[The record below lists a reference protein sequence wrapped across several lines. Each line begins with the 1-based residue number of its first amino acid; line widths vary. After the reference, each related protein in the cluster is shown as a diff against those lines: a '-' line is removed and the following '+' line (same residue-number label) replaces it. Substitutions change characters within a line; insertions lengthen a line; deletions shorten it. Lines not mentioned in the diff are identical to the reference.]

1 MASFPAGTAMQGNP
15 DSRPLRLAGIL
26 AGKKDILWAVIWIGG
41 ILSLWAW
48 LGLELNSPARLQVQS
63 ASVNTV
69 LGALGVVVIS
79 LFLGWGTALTLHYL
93 DRPTRRKAYFI
104 LTFLLNLFRSVP
116 QMVGM
121 LVGYVALTLL
131 IRGEALR
138 SESAQLFAAS
148 VVTSLFIFQEV
159 SDLIRERIRHY
170 MQSDFVNALLVCG
183 VPEFT
188 VINREI
194 LRKNSLAHIVQKGVS
209 VFGSAVFL
217 VCSIDFII
225 SVGLSTDVS
234 LSNFPVTLG
243 SMLAK
248 LDSKQDILVI
258 GTAFSDLSLI
268 PTLFVEH
275 IQGISVAFLI
285 VFTLLCV
292 YKISNGLVERYRL

>member
-1 MASFPAGTAMQGNP
+1 MSDQADNRTHVIAGF
-15 DSRPLRLAGIL
+15 L
-26 AGKKDILWAVIWIGG
+26 AGKKDLLWTVIWIAGV
-41 ILSLWAW
+41 LSLWAW
-48 LGLELNSPARLQVQS
+48 LGAELNAPARVQVQN

-69 LGALGVVVIS
+69 LGALGVVVCS
-79 LFLGWGTALTLHYL
+79 LLLGWCTALTLHYC
-93 DRPTRRKAYFI
+93 DRPARRKAYLL
-104 LTFLLNLFRSVP
+104 LTFLLNLVRSVP

-121 LVGYVALTLL
+121 LLGYVALTVL
-131 IRGEALR
+131 IRGDALR
-138 SESAQLFAAS
+138 SEYAQLLAAS

-159 SDLIRERIRHY
+159 SDVIRERIRHY

-234 LSNFPVTLG
+234 LANFPVTLG

-258 GTAFSDLSLI
+258 GTAFTDLSVI
-268 PTLFVEH
+268 PGLFVEH
-275 IQGISVAFLI
+275 LQGISVAFLI

>member
-1 MASFPAGTAMQGNP
+1 MSDNADGRT
-15 DSRPLRLAGIL
+15 RPLSGIL
-26 AGKKDILWAVIWIGG
+26 AGRKDVLWAVIWSGG
-41 ILSLWAW
+41 VLALWAW
-48 LGLELNSPARLQVQS
+48 LVNALNSPARVQVQT
-63 ASVNTV
+63 ASLNTL
-69 LGALGVVVIS
+69 LGALGVVVFS
-79 LFLGWGTALTLHYL
+79 LLLGWGTALTLHYL
-93 DRPTRRKAYFI
+93 DRPRRRKAYFI
-104 LTFLLNLFRSVP
+104 FTFLLNLIRSVP

-121 LVGYVALTLL
+121 LVGYVVLTVL

-138 SESAQLFAAS
+138 SEPAQLLAAS
-148 VVTSLFIFQEV
+148 VVTSLFVFQEV

-183 VPEFT
+183 VREFT

-194 LRKNSLAHIVQKGVS
+194 LRKNSLAHLVQKGVS

-258 GTAFSDLSLI
+258 GTAFTDLSMI

-275 IQGISVAFLI
+275 VQGISVAFLI

>member
-1 MASFPAGTAMQGNP
+1 MPDGPDGRPRGLSHLF
-15 DSRPLRLAGIL
+15 DSR
-26 AGKKDILWAVIWIGG
+26 KDLLWALIWSGG
-41 ILSLWAW
+41 VLSLWAW
-48 LGLELNSPARLQVQS
+48 LNVALNAPARLQVQT
-63 ASVNTV
+63 ASLNTA
-69 LGALGVVVIS
+69 LGALGVVVLS
-79 LFLGWGTALTLHYL
+79 LAFGWATALTLHYL
-93 DRPTRRKAYFI
+93 DRPRRRKLYF
-104 LTFLLNLFRSVP
+104 LVTFLLNLIRSVP

-121 LVGYVALTLL
+121 LMGYVVLTAL
-131 IRGEALR
+131 IRGEALGA
-138 SESAQLFAAS
+138 ESAQLLAAS
-148 VVTSLFIFQEV
+148 AVTSLFVFQEV

-183 VPEFT
+183 VREFT

-194 LRKNSLAHIVQKGVS
+194 LRKNSLAHIVQKGVA

-234 LSNFPVTLG
+234 LSNFPPTLG

-258 GTAFSDLSLI
+258 GTVLADPSLI

-275 IQGISVAFLI
+275 VQGISVAFLI

>member
-1 MASFPAGTAMQGNP
+1 MSDNA
-15 DSRPLRLAGIL
+15 DSRPRFLSGVLAGR
-26 AGKKDILWAVIWIGG
+26 KDILWALIWSGG
-41 ILSLWAW
+41 VLALWAW
-48 LGLELNSPARLQVQS
+48 LGSALNSPARVQVQT
-63 ASVNTV
+63 ASLNTV
-69 LGALGVVVIS
+69 LGALGVVVLS
-79 LFLGWGTALTLHYL
+79 LLLGWGTALTLHYL
-93 DRPTRRKAYFI
+93 DRPRRRKAYFV
-104 LTFLLNLFRSVP
+104 LTFLLNLIRSVP

-121 LVGYVALTLL
+121 LVGYVVLTAL

-138 SESAQLFAAS
+138 SEPAQLLAAS
-148 VVTSLFIFQEV
+148 VVTSLFVFQEV

-194 LRKNSLAHIVQKGVS
+194 LRKNSLAHLVQKGVA

-258 GTAFSDLSLI
+258 GTAFSDPSLI

-275 IQGISVAFLI
+275 VQGISVAFLI

>member
-1 MASFPAGTAMQGNP
+1 MSNDPGT
-15 DSRPLRLAGIL
+15 RPRVRRVSHVLAGR
-26 AGKKDILWAVIWIGG
+26 KDLLWALIWTSGTG
-41 ILSLWAW
+41 ALWVWLNASLNA
-48 LGLELNSPARLQVQS
+48 PARLQVQ
-63 ASVNTV
+63 AACINTV
-69 LGALGVVVIS
+69 LGALGVVLIA
-79 LFLGWGTALTLHYL
+79 LALGWSTALTLHYL
-93 DRPTRRKAYFI
+93 DKPRRRKAYFV
-104 LTFLLNLFRSVP
+104 LTFLLNLARSVP

-121 LVGYVALTLL
+121 LLGYVALTVL
-131 IRGEALR
+131 IRGDALR

-148 VVTSLFIFQEV
+148 AVTSLFVFQEV

-183 VPEFT
+183 VREFT

-194 LRKNSLAHIVQKGVS
+194 LRKNSLAHLVQKAVS

-234 LSNFPVTLG
+234 LSNFPPTLG

-258 GTAFSDLSLI
+258 GTAFSDPAVI

-275 IQGISVAFLI
+275 IQGISIAFLI

-292 YKISNGLVERYRL
+292 YKISNGIVERYRL